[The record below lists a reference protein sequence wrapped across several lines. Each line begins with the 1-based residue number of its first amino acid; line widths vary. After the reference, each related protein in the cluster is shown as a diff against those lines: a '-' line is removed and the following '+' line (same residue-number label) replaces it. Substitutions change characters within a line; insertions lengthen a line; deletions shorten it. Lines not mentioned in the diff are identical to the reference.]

1 MTLTLSLSAPCLHA
15 TGSTTEST
23 DSLLKFKSYG
33 FLCRIYVTYISG
45 VFVLVIFDSL
55 LKEFY
60 GIMGQLWENNTE
72 VTQEILNG
80 IIFGTIGPGLVSGFC
95 MWHGETNTLQPDCF
109 SIALPD
115 PTHKEGS
122 RLLPI
127 NTNWVL
133 TPRAN

>member
-1 MTLTLSLSAPCLHA
+1 MVSSVDYDFVSECPMPTHSA

-60 GIMGQLWENNTE
+60 VIMGQL
-72 VTQEILNG
+72 
-80 IIFGTIGPGLVSGFC
+80 
-95 MWHGETNTLQPDCF
+95 
-109 SIALPD
+109 
-115 PTHKEGS
+115 
-122 RLLPI
+122 
-127 NTNWVL
+127 
-133 TPRAN
+133 